1 MASEEGTE
9 TSRSTKENRREKE
22 VRRGGRS
29 REEVV
34 KQTRKE
40 ESKIRNGSSKR
51 EEQRGRKRR

>member
-22 VRRGGRS
+22 VRKGGRS

-40 ESKIRNGSSKR
+40 ESNIRNGSSRR